1 MKKARASVIKPTY
14 EEIMPVYKELFNREK
29 IKEFLRQA
37 NVRLYWRLLTPL
49 IILWGF
55 IIQRLSSDHT
65 CDEVITH
72 FHSGGT
78 DTIDSHDKDKD
89 PLSKRL
95 KSESTSA
102 YVQGRERLPLTIL
115 VRAQKYISK
124 VIGNWLAGN
133 EKATWKGL
141 SVRLIDGTTYRLA
154 PHGDIAEVYG
164 QSSNQYGPGYWV
176 VVRSVASFCLYTQ
189 SVIFNVERPT
199 SISEKAMVREVMEGD
214 EIEGSLYVGDQGF
227 GVYRTVQVSRACN
240 KEVLLRVEKK
250 LAKALEKRNGKRS
263 LKPGEETRLFWQPV
277 KENIV
282 EPDLPTEAIEGRLI
296 YARLEEKGFRPIDI
310 YLFTTLLDEEL
321 YTAEELVELYGHR
334 LQVELDY
341 RHIKTTLE
349 MEEFNVQSVCMFQK
363 ELAAGLLTYNLICGF
378 MVKASLIADLLPG
391 KLSFK
396 KCWRRVREVFLK
408 GVPLWAYEE
417 NSLVNY
423 FLQRLA
429 KCKLPHQP
437 GKVRYEPRKVRRRP
451 AIFPNLKGDRNTARQ
466 ELLEQFANS

>member
-1 MKKARASVIKPTY
+1 MKKDIIKPTY
-14 EEIMPVYKELFNREK
+14 QEIMPVYKELFNRNK
-29 IKEFLRQA
+29 IKEFLQKT
-37 NVRLYWRLLTPL
+37 NVKLYWRLLTPL

-65 CDEVITH
+65 CDEVVDH
-72 FHSGGT
+72 FRRGEA
-78 DTIDSHDKDKD
+78 DTIDPHDKNKV

-115 VRAQKYISK
+115 VEAKKYISK
-124 VIGNWLAGN
+124 VIGTWLPGN

-141 SVRLIDGTTYRLA
+141 AVRLIDGTTYRLP
-154 PHGDIAEVYG
+154 PHGDIVEVYG

-176 VVRSVASFCLYTQ
+176 TVRSVAAFCLYTQ
-189 SVIFNVERPT
+189 GVVSNVEKPT
-199 SISEKAMVREVMEGD
+199 SVSEKAMVREVMEGD

-240 KEVLLRVEKK
+240 KKVLLRVEKK
-250 LAKALEKRNGKRS
+250 IAKALQKRNGKKY
-263 LKPGEETRLFWQPV
+263 LNPGEQTRLFWQPV
-277 KENIV
+277 EQNVV
-282 EPDLPTEAIEGRLI
+282 EPELPTEAIEGRLI
-296 YARLEEKGFRPIDI
+296 FARLEKKGFRPIDI

-321 YTAEELVELYGHR
+321 YSAEELVELYGHR
-334 LQVELDY
+334 LQVEINY

-349 MEEFNVQSVCMFQK
+349 MEEFNIQSVCMFQK

-378 MVKASLIADLLPG
+378 MVKASLIAGLLPS

-396 KCWRRVREVFLK
+396 RCWRRIRNVFLK
-408 GVPLWAYEE
+408 GIPLLVYEE
-417 NSLVNY
+417 NLLETY
-423 FLQRLA
+423 LLERLA

-437 GKVRYEPRKVRRRP
+437 DKVRYEPRKVRRRP
-451 AIFPNLKGDRNTARQ
+451 AIFPNLKGDRNVARQ
-466 ELLEQFANS
+466 ELLEQYTNS

>member
-37 NVRLYWRLLTPL
+37 KVRLYWRLLTPL

-55 IIQRLSSDHT
+55 IIQRLSADHT
-65 CDEVITH
+65 CDEVVPH
-72 FHSGGT
+72 FHSGGA
-78 DTIDSHDKDKD
+78 DTIDSDDKDKE

-115 VRAQKYISK
+115 VQAQKYISK
-124 VIGNWLAGN
+124 VIGSWLPGN

-214 EIEGSLYVGDQGF
+214 EREGSLYVGDQGF

-250 LAKALEKRNGKRS
+250 LAKALQKRNGKRS
-263 LKPGEETRLFWQPV
+263 LNPGEETRLFWHPV

-282 EPDLPTEAIEGRLI
+282 EPGLPPDAIEGRLI

-321 YTAEELVELYGHR
+321 YPAEELVELYGHR

-363 ELAAGLLTYNLICGF
+363 ELSAGLLTYNLICGF
-378 MVKASLIADLLPG
+378 MVKASLIAGLLPS

-396 KCWRRVREVFLK
+396 KCWRRIRDVFLK
-408 GVPLWAYEE
+408 GVPLWVYEE

-423 FLQRLA
+423 LLQRLA

-451 AIFPNLKGDRNTARQ
+451 AIFPNLKGDRKAARQ